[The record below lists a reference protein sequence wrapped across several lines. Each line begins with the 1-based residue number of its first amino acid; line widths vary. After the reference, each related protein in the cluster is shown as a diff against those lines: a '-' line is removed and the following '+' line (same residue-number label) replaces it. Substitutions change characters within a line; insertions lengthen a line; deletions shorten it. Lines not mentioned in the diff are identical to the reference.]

1 MFRIEFT
8 GGALGDL
15 GYFRKAEQAIIIRR
29 IEASLV
35 HQPSVETRQ
44 RKPLRPNDL
53 SAWEL
58 RVGAIRV
65 FYDVDWQLEVVT
77 IKAIGRKE
85 RDRLYVRARRYDL

>member
-1 MFRIEFT
+1 M
-8 GGALGDL
+8 
-15 GYFRKAEQAIIIRR
+15 RR

-35 HQPSVETRQ
+35 HQPSVEARQ

-58 RVGAIRV
+58 RIRATRV

-77 IKAIGRKE
+77 IKAVGRKE
-85 RDRLYVRARRYDL
+85 RDRLYFRARRYDL

>member
-1 MFRIEFT
+1 VFRIEFT
-8 GGALGDL
+8 PGALGDL
-15 GYFRKAEQAIIIRR
+15 GYFRKAEQAIIMRR

-35 HQPSVETRQ
+35 HQPSVEARQ

-58 RVGAIRV
+58 RIEATRV

-77 IKAIGRKE
+77 IKAIGHKE
-85 RDRLYVRARRYDL
+85 RDRLYFRARRYDL

>member
-15 GYFRKAEQAIIIRR
+15 DYFRKAEQAIIMRR

-44 RKPLRPNDL
+44 RKPRGQTTCRLGNYGSEQFVSSTTL
-53 SAWEL
+53 ICNWE
-58 RVGAIRV
+58 
-65 FYDVDWQLEVVT
+65 
-77 IKAIGRKE
+77 
-85 RDRLYVRARRYDL
+85 